1 MKKFITTIALLS
13 TLIHASS
20 WVDTSK
26 DVLAANE
33 SVGTSAG
40 NISIFIYDRKN
51 YSIENQDPDVIREN
65 LKNEICKTTDVID
78 GHYINFVYLYRDGT
92 IQVTITCE

>member
-1 MKKFITTIALLS
+1 MKKFITTITLLS

-26 DVLAANE
+26 DVLTPNE

-40 NISIFIYDRKN
+40 NISIFIYDRKE
-51 YSIENQDPDVIREN
+51 YSLKNQNPDVVREN
-65 LKNEICKTTDVID
+65 LKNEVCQTVDVVT
-78 GHYINFVYLYRDGT
+78 GHYINFVYLYNDGA